1 MAEIR
6 EIRKEMQRK
15 RKAKTVRR
23 IAILVILLSL
33 AVIIFINRE
42 ALSPEAISNWLGN
55 SFSKGTG
62 EEGFPLSLP
71 SGEVISLESAGNN
84 IVVTNQTNL
93 YFYSSKGRQLR
104 SVQHQKKD
112 AQTKTAGDNAL
123 IYSVGGDTASVETA
137 TKTVTQ
143 LKSEKPIVTG
153 AIAKNGKFALVTESD
168 VYTSELKVF
177 DKNGNA
183 VFKWI
188 PQGGVIS
195 SVALS
200 QDGNFVAAST
210 LYTNGGKLQSG
221 IYLFA
226 TSKSEA
232 LISHQISDELVLSLI
247 CGKNEVKALTD
258 KRLVSVSTGD
268 EEKSFSFSEKKLID
282 YAQSGDELV
291 LVFKDVNDPGKS
303 VFSVVNENC
312 ELKSEARVDTHAISC
327 SVKGKS
333 AYILSSSA
341 VYEYEISTGVKK
353 AEGLLEVDGEKLT
366 ATNSGVFVTDSAS
379 RMLCPDIK

>member
-6 EIRKEMQRK
+6 EIRKEMKKK

-42 ALSPEAISNWLGN
+42 ALSPEAISNWLGS
-55 SFSKGTG
+55 SFNKGG
-62 EEGFPLSLP
+62 SEEGFPLSLP
-71 SGEVISLESAGNN
+71 SGEVVSLDSAGNS

-104 SVQHQKKD
+104 SVQHQKKEI
-112 AQTKTAGDNAL
+112 QTKTAGNNVL
-123 IYSVGGDTASVETA
+123 IYSVGGDTASVENDV
-137 TKTVTQ
+137 KTVTE
-143 LKSEKPIVTG
+143 LKLEKPIVTG

-168 VYTSELKVF
+168 VYTSELKVY

-210 LYTNGGKLQSG
+210 LYTSGGKLLSG

-232 LISHQISDELVLSLI
+232 LISHQISDKLVLSLV
-247 CGKNEVKALTD
+247 CSKNKVFAITD
-258 KRLVSVSTGD
+258 ENVVSVSTQG
-268 EEKSFSFSEKKLID
+268 EQKTFSFSEKKLID
-282 YAQSGDELV
+282 YDLIGDDIV
-291 LVFKDVNDPGKS
+291 IAFQDVNDPGKS
-303 VFSVVNENC
+303 VLVTINENC
-312 ELKSEARVDTHAISC
+312 ELKSEAQINAQVTSC
-327 SVKGKS
+327 RVKGKEV
-333 AYILSSSA
+333 YLLSPTA
-341 VYEYEISTGVKK
+341 LLRYEISTAVKSGE
-353 AEGLLEVDGEKLT
+353 ALLETSGEKLT
-366 ATNSGVFVTDSAS
+366 ATTSGVFVANSAS
-379 RMLCPDIK
+379 QLLCPDIK

>member
-6 EIRKEMQRK
+6 EIRKEMQKK

-42 ALSPEAISNWLGN
+42 ALSPEAISNWLGS
-55 SFSKGTG
+55 SFGKGTG

-327 SVKGKS
+327 AVKGKS